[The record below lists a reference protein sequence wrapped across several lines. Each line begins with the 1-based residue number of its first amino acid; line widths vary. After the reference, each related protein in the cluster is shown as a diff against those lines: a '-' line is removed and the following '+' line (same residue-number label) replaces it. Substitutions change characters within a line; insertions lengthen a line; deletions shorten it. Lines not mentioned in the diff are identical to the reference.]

1 MWWFDQSR
9 NFLSES
15 RYTQTFNVFHLSSS
29 ISCGTSFEG
38 YCWDNEGSEV
48 TCIPCVLFCKLHFK
62 KYLLYSASYLK
73 DEEDSRY
80 VNQQGVHDLFADIL
94 FADTEDFDADNDNTS
109 SDEDAIL
116 SSSKSLEEWSEDL
129 ELEARINQQ
138 TEKPNH
144 LQPKVFKKFL
154 ASAKSDGTQ
163 E

>member
-1 MWWFDQSR
+1 M
-9 NFLSES
+9 
-15 RYTQTFNVFHLSSS
+15 
-29 ISCGTSFEG
+29 
-38 YCWDNEGSEV
+38 
-48 TCIPCVLFCKLHFK
+48 
-62 KYLLYSASYLK
+62 
-73 DEEDSRY
+73 
-80 VNQQGVHDLFADIL
+80 FADIL

-109 SDEDAIL
+109 SDDEDAIL

-144 LQPKVFKKFL
+144 LPPKVFKKFL

>member
-1 MWWFDQSR
+1 M
-9 NFLSES
+9 
-15 RYTQTFNVFHLSSS
+15 
-29 ISCGTSFEG
+29 
-38 YCWDNEGSEV
+38 
-48 TCIPCVLFCKLHFK
+48 
-62 KYLLYSASYLK
+62 
-73 DEEDSRY
+73 
-80 VNQQGVHDLFADIL
+80 FADIL

-144 LQPKVFKKFL
+144 LQPKVFKKFQ